1 MPERRAARASLGE
14 ENGAAP
20 NITSVTSAPPD
31 PCVVGRSGSSEETVL
46 EAFPL
51 RSDRADPVLFLADPR
66 LICLS
71 GLVGIVRGL
80 VPAGRKALRRSPSR
94 FVRFI
99 SERTVHAGPGSS
111 RAGKPSCGRPILPD
125 DMDSVL
131 RAPSDIA
138 QLEGRFEPD
147 SGDESSADPLGNGP
161 AQKFAASRSVARSGS
176 VTHSPPRS
184 SKRTVWRRAPRESGS
199 PWCGPRRAPISS
211 VPLPV
216 GTTPRVP
223 QRPAIRVERGGRPD
237 WGRTDFVPAGAFPSF
252 RHEIASIASDHAFAP
267 DRHSVDASV
276 GTPRSVESIAPRNTA
291 QC

>member
-20 NITSVTSAPPD
+20 NLTSVTSAPPD

-161 AQKFAASRSVARSGS
+161 AQKFAASRSVARSGLSYALPPS
-176 VTHSPPRS
+176 VIEEDGLAPSSSRIGITLVRAETRPGLLRPPS
-184 SKRTVWRRAPRESGS
+184 RRNGISGS
-199 PWCGPRRAPISS
+199 PTSRHPGGKGWPARLGSNRFRPRGR
-211 VPLPV
+211 LP
-216 GTTPRVP
+216 
-223 QRPAIRVERGGRPD
+223 QFPA
-237 WGRTDFVPAGAFPSF
+237 
-252 RHEIASIASDHAFAP
+252 
-267 DRHSVDASV
+267 
-276 GTPRSVESIAPRNTA
+276 
-291 QC
+291 